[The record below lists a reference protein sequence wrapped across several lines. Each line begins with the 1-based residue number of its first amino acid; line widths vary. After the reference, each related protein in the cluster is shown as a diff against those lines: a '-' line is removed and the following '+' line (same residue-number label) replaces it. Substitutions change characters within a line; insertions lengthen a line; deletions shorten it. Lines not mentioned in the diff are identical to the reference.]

1 MSTPIIFVGTAPTP
15 TTGADTV
22 SHGPHDAASI
32 DQNMANLRS
41 VLDGKMPLAGSAGQA
56 FTIGA
61 LTAASLGDSGAF
73 PPVIAN
79 CTATYSVQSGLYQRV
94 GKLCYITIALTVAT
108 ISDQSATISITGLP
122 YAGKNVAGQYQ
133 RIPVFLSGVDWGS
146 STMVTATVNPNSQAL
161 GITGNSSNGAYYDIP
176 TANISAGDIIIISG
190 CYFTE

>member
-15 TTGADTV
+15 TTGSDTV

-56 FTIGA
+56 FIIGA
-61 LTAASLGDSGAF
+61 LTASSLGESGTF
-73 PPVIAN
+73 TPSLDF
-79 CTATYSVQSGLYQRV
+79 CTVTYSVQTGIYQRI
-94 GKLCYITIALTVAT
+94 GKFCYISIALTIAT
-108 ISDQSATISITGLP
+108 ISSQSATITISGLP
-122 YAGKNVAGQYQ
+122 YASKNTSGQYQ
-133 RIPVFLSGVDWGS
+133 RLPTFMSGVDWGS
-146 STMVTATVNPNSQAL
+146 STMVTATTRPGASSL
-161 GITGNSSNGAYYDIP
+161 GVTGNSSNGAFYDIP